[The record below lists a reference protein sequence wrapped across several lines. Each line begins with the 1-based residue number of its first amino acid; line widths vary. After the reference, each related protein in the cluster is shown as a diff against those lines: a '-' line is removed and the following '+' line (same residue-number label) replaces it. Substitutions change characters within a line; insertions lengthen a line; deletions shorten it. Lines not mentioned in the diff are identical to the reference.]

1 MAETEQNKTEEPTSY
16 KLKRAREKG
25 QVARGTDL
33 GFFAVL
39 AGLTLYAI
47 VAGAD
52 LVSMLARSA
61 ERILRTSI
69 DAASAGEALPSIL
82 STSVSSILW
91 STTVF
96 ACTIALTVLVFE
108 TIQIRG
114 IAFSAH
120 PLKPDFGRLNPGK
133 NLKRL
138 FSLKMVKETIKNVLK
153 LAVYST
159 AASMIV
165 FNVFLSSASAIVDAG
180 TLTFAIQDGLMRLLF
195 TFTFLALVFAAID
208 QVMARREFQKQMR
221 MSRSELTREVKER
234 EGEPRIKRKRKE
246 LHALFAKQTAA
257 MGNLPGSDMIIVNP
271 EHYAVA
277 LSYDSRAMEAPSVRA
292 KGRNALALMLK
303 KRAADLSIPIFE
315 APPLARALY
324 KRCNPGDEIPG
335 SEYRAVVDLYLKLA
349 SARRDRLEASNA

>member
-1 MAETEQNKTEEPTSY
+1 MAETEQNKTEDPTPY

-47 VAGAD
+47 AAGAD
-52 LVSMLARSA
+52 LVGMLARSA
-61 ERILRTSI
+61 EQILRTSI

-82 STSVSSILW
+82 SASFSSILW
-91 STTVF
+91 STAVF
-96 ACTIALTVLVFE
+96 ACSIALTVLVFE
-108 TIQIRG
+108 IIQIRG
-114 IAFSAH
+114 VAFSGH

-138 FSLKMVKETIKNVLK
+138 FSMKMLKETIKGVVK

-159 AASMIV
+159 AAMMIV
-165 FNVFLSSASAIVDAG
+165 FNAFISSTSSIVDTG
-180 TLTFAIQDGLMRLLF
+180 TLTIAIQDGLMRLLF
-195 TFTFLALVFAAID
+195 TFAFLALVFAALD
-208 QVMARREFQKQMR
+208 QVMARRDFQKQMR

-246 LHALFAKQTAA
+246 LHAVFAKQSAA

-277 LSYDSRAMEAPSVRA
+277 LFYDSGSMEAPSVRA
-292 KGRNALALMLK
+292 KGRNAFALMLK
-303 KRAADLSIPIFE
+303 RRAAELSIPIFE

-324 KRCNPGDEIPG
+324 RRCNPGDEIPG

-349 SARRDRLEASNA
+349 SARRSRLEAPNA